1 MWQKEPAFS
10 HVKTQTEAVKLSSI
24 WSLSAGLNTT
34 RWNHSVLYNLWKAA
48 RRRRTKTSS
57 QKATSVGMS
66 EPPRQRVGR
75 LQKVSHRRVWS
86 INFGTNNCQIQ
97 GIKQPNLGE
106 ANCESIT
113 TCGRSDSFIS
123 CTLPEATIQDMSAF
137 SLALSFPG
145 SKAVVKIII
154 IIRRTLYCRIKLR
167 GRPAVS
173 TVSSSNSA
181 AQFLLLSVA

>member
-1 MWQKEPAFS
+1 MKPLSPLQPLEGGPTLTDKDILSKSNICRDERASQAACGEASESFSPAEFKEL
-10 HVKTQTEAVKLSSI
+10 TL
-24 WSLSAGLNTT
+24 
-34 RWNHSVLYNLWKAA
+34 
-48 RRRRTKTSS
+48 
-57 QKATSVGMS
+57 
-66 EPPRQRVGR
+66 GR
-75 LQKVSHRRVWS
+75 IIVRYE
-86 INFGTNNCQIQ
+86 
-97 GIKQPNLGE
+97 GIKQPNLAE
-106 ANCESIT
+106 ASCESIT

-154 IIRRTLYCRIKLR
+154 ILRWTLYCKIKLR

-181 AQFLLLSVA
+181 AQFLLLSVASAPSTFIKP